1 MAMDFK
7 DRLLSASLILVLLL
21 PACAQSAATQSEAA
35 PDVPVEKVPSVEIAP
50 PEGSWGGEF
59 KFEND
64 PEWVLLV
71 ADFAPSETGL
81 MVEVGF
87 PLSDTIPPASGAVEL
102 GMKDDSAAIRFE
114 IPFERAGKQGM
125 LLFAGQLQENKI
137 AGQVTHGS
145 EHGVFELAPLADFA
159 PDYFEGRT

>member
-1 MAMDFK
+1 MGFK
-7 DRLLSASLILVLLL
+7 SRLLSASLILVLLL

-35 PDVPVEKVPSVEIAP
+35 PDAPVEKAPSAEIAP

-71 ADFAPSETGL
+71 ADFTPSE
-81 MVEVGF
+81 
-87 PLSDTIPPASGAVEL
+87 TIPPASGAVEL
-102 GMKDDSAAIRFE
+102 GMKDDTAAIHFE
-114 IPFERAGKQGM
+114 IPFERAGEQGM
-125 LLFAGQLQENKI
+125 LSFAGQLQEDKI